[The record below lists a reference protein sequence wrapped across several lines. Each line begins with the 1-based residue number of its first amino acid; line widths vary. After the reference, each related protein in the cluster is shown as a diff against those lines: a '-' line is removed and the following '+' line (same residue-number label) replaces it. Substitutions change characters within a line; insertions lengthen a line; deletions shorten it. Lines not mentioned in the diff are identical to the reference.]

1 MSSTNVLFDV
11 TKAES
16 DYLGHVLG
24 TGVIGR
30 IKTGEDSYEWVY
42 IVGNGVESVSNRAA
56 LLVISL
62 EGSNKG
68 VVRAIPVGPIWDNT
82 DANRNGMGGINVVYG
97 PQRSIVAVYGG
108 DKQGNLWRFNF
119 ADGKPDNASG
129 FGGSTDPLFTAKV
142 DTTVQPITTAPVLYR
157 FSNDK
162 LYIVFGTGKIY
173 DFNDPTNADAQSL
186 YGILY
191 DPGQTTKI
199 LSSELNTVSIV
210 DNQFN
215 ATHDGQ
221 RGWVIQLDAAERV
234 IGNPTIANSLIRIS
248 TFKPL
253 ASSNVCL
260 GGGSSR
266 LFSINVIN
274 AQGVVQSI
282 AATSATPSPYFE
294 PRLYDREPTL
304 SPTRAQ
310 IQNNLRG
317 RSTLSASQCKVT
329 TLSTDKSIG
338 AQTSVCPEVPVLR
351 VWRPLAR

>member
-1 MSSTNVLFDV
+1 
-11 TKAES
+11 
-16 DYLGHVLG
+16 
-24 TGVIGR
+24 
-30 IKTGEDSYEWVY
+30 
-42 IVGNGVESVSNRAA
+42 
-56 LLVISL
+56 
-62 EGSNKG
+62 
-68 VVRAIPVGPIWDNT
+68 
-82 DANRNGMGGINVVYG
+82 
-97 PQRSIVAVYGG
+97 
-108 DKQGNLWRFNF
+108 
-119 ADGKPDNASG
+119 
-129 FGGSTDPLFTAKV
+129 
-142 DTTVQPITTAPVLYR
+142 
-157 FSNDK
+157 
-162 LYIVFGTGKIY
+162 VFGTGKIY

-191 DPGQTTKI
+191 DPGQTNKI

-282 AATSATPSPYFE
+282 AATSATPSPHFE
-294 PRLYDREPTL
+294 PRQYDREPTL